1 MRTFALLAL
10 SIAACGGD
18 DSPSPDAPTGN
29 HPDPMIIPG
38 GGIGGGAIDGVV
50 NFYAIDDRTREP
62 VAGATVRIGDLEGT
76 TDATGLFVAQ
86 GLVGPQKV
94 TVTAASYRSEVWLGA
109 NGANMTASLELAN
122 PTVPQA
128 TLSGTVANLS
138 SVPVPTGHARLVLV
152 GYSHDETLDDR
163 ENNLKTPSNGNAC
176 IVVDGPCNFSVVTRA
191 GKVSLIGLVY
201 DYDNN
206 GTPLNNSDDIVTLI
220 RYAYRTGIDVTA
232 GQDMTGQDLTLVPA
246 NMHATETVDWGTPPA
261 GLSPAIALIGIELA
275 DGSGVLQLPV
285 VNGTST
291 SASVPALANFSGSK
305 YRLSGI
311 AQNTAMPPT
320 QSIVLRRSLTS
331 ATLTAGMWTEP
342 PTGVSITRTSASWTN
357 SPNATLHSVE
367 YNNDTSALLNI
378 TSFDGSSSTD
388 IPDLVTLPGGTITA
402 KVVAI
407 TAIGIDLGD
416 LSIDRDRDKLT
427 GAANTPSMVP

>member
-1 MRTFALLAL
+1 MRTLALFALTV
-10 SIAACGGD
+10 AACGGD

-29 HPDPMIIPG
+29 HPDPAVIPG

-50 NFYAIDDRTREP
+50 NFYAIDDGTREP
-62 VAGATVRIGDLEGT
+62 IAGATVRIGDIEGT
-76 TDATGLFVAQ
+76 TDATGLFVAE

-94 TVTAASYRSEVWLGA
+94 AVTAPNYRAEVWLGA
-109 NGANMTASLELAN
+109 NGANMTANLKLAN

-128 TLSGTVANLS
+128 TLSGTVANLA
-138 SVPVPTGHARLVLV
+138 SVPVPAGHGRLVLV
-152 GYSHDETLDDR
+152 GYSHDDKRDDR
-163 ENNLKTPSNGNAC
+163 ENNIKTPANGNAC
-176 IVVDGPCNFSVVTRA
+176 LVVDAPCNFSIITRT

-206 GTPLNNSDDIVTLI
+206 NTPGNNADDIITLI
-220 RYAYRTGIDVTA
+220 RYAYRTGIDVVA

-275 DGSGVLQLPV
+275 DGSGVFQLPV

-291 SASVPALANFSGSK
+291 SASVPALSNFPGSK

-342 PTGVSITRTSASWTN
+342 PTGVSVTRTSASWTN

-367 YNNDTSALLNI
+367 YNTDTSALLNI

-388 IPDLVTLPGGTITA
+388 IPDLITLPTETITA

-407 TAIGIDLGD
+407 TAVGIDLSD